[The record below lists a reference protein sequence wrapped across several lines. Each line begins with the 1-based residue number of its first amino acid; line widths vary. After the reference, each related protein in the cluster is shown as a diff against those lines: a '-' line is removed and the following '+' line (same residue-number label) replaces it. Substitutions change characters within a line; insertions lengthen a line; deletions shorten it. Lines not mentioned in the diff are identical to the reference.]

1 MCVRVV
7 HSFSMTQEA
16 LNRAIG
22 KALADRRR
30 AAGMR
35 QADVAQSV
43 GISRSSLANIEKGRQ
58 ALSIFLLY
66 QVADALDV
74 GDPRTLLPR
83 SIPSSRKKDAEVVN
97 IPIGEASAALSD
109 EELAEVTA
117 VVSKT
122 VG

>member
-1 MCVRVV
+1 
-7 HSFSMTQEA
+7 MTQEA

-117 VVSKT
+117 IVSKT